1 VCVQLD
7 RRGGA
12 CSCLGLKAFH
22 VSYECHGLSPQ
33 VWIMCE
39 GHCFRVSVDGQHLCE
54 YFHRLQNLPAINSLE
69 VAGDIQLTHVET

>member
-1 VCVQLD
+1 
-7 RRGGA
+7 
-12 CSCLGLKAFH
+12 
-22 VSYECHGLSPQ
+22 
-33 VWIMCE
+33 MCE